1 MKAEDIKKSYVNA
14 FYEQYKADFNNANDE
29 IKVAVDL
36 AYRDAQRTMVK
47 IDDTR
52 RDDAKNA
59 VSNAIK
65 GYLGLEEEDIPSTKE
80 SFDDEH
86 KKMCSAWCKEFEKN
100 GELTEHGNYGKAQKI
115 VNMALKYL
123 YCYYSVKKWDKSNSD
138 RFKFCHFT
146 LDSFTLRWLN
156 GCGVKGKPSF
166 LDSNL
171 TWSSSFIPQKN
182 DKGNYLCQKYD
193 AIQEYA
199 RKSVGEVFQREN
211 WTALEAEFYV
221 WDNVQYYDCLKNLVK
236 HRKTHF
242 DADIFSEDLFNK
254 IENNY
259 ESLKSK
265 RGLNNFIE
273 ERKKKLLGFHSI

>member
-1 MKAEDIKKSYVNA
+1 MTAEDIKKSYVNA

-52 RDDAKNA
+52 RDDAKKA
-59 VSNAIK
+59 VRDAIK
-65 GYLGLEEEDIPSTKE
+65 KNLRSDIISSQV
-80 SFDDEH
+80 SFDEWH
-86 KKMCSAWCKEFEKN
+86 KDICNAWCKAFENN
-100 GELTEHGNYGKAQKI
+100 GKLTEHGNYGKAQKI
-115 VNMALKYL
+115 VNMAFKYL
-123 YCYYSVKKWDKSNSD
+123 YCYYSEE
-138 RFKFCHFT
+138 REFFRYCHFT
-146 LDSFTLRWLN
+146 LDSFTLKWLN
-156 GCGVKGKPSF
+156 GFGKKDKPKF

-171 TWSSSFIPQKN
+171 SWSSGFIPQK
-182 DKGNYLCQKYD
+182 DKDGNYICENYN

-199 RKSVGEVFQREN
+199 RNCVGKVFQIAG
-211 WTALEAEFYV
+211 WTALEAEFFV
-221 WDNVQYYDCLKNLVK
+221 WDNVQYYDCLRNLVK
-236 HRKTHF
+236 HKKTHF
-242 DADIFSEDLFNK
+242 DANIFSEDLFNK

-273 ERKKKLLGFHSI
+273 ERKKKLLGVHSI